1 MTDAI
6 PLTRV
11 LLVSSLLML
20 FLYPTASL
28 IGNEPTS
35 QTMLANQEPLS
46 IILMIGDGM
55 GFEHIRL
62 AQLVEVG
69 ENGSLAMQ
77 RLIWNASV
85 TTHSANAAI
94 TDSAAGGTAIA
105 TGHKTNNY
113 MVGVLPNGT
122 PVESILEYAQSLNK
136 SSGVISTCR
145 IVDATPATFMT
156 HVDDRYSMTEI
167 ARQLVEEA
175 SVDVLLGGGTS
186 YFSSDQIDA
195 MISNGY
201 SVVYDRSSMMAVTTG
216 RILGLF
222 GAIHMDYEIDRNYVT
237 TPSIAEMTNKSIE
250 LLSQDPD
257 GFFLMVEGGQ
267 IDLAAHDESKVNNAL
282 ETIEFDRAVKV
293 ALDYVK
299 VHSNTILIVTA
310 DHETMGLVVLSHDL
324 DTELPSSLLTQNEN
338 ETLRIARAN
347 NVTVDWTATYHT
359 AWQVP
364 LFCYGSAFSGLPLNV
379 TIDNTN
385 TFALMKDYFLGN
397 PLNVPPVEIP
407 TTTTTTTT
415 DSTTTATT
423 SQSPT
428 TTGAP
433 FDTSMLAIAAIGAA
447 VVVVVVLI
455 SLRRK

>member
-1 MTDAI
+1 
-6 PLTRV
+6 
-11 LLVSSLLML
+11 
-20 FLYPTASL
+20 
-28 IGNEPTS
+28 
-35 QTMLANQEPLS
+35 
-46 IILMIGDGM
+46 
-55 GFEHIRL
+55 
-62 AQLVEVG
+62 
-69 ENGSLAMQ
+69 
-77 RLIWNASV
+77 
-85 TTHSANAAI
+85 
-94 TDSAAGGTAIA
+94 
-105 TGHKTNNY
+105 
-113 MVGVLPNGT
+113 
-122 PVESILEYAQSLNK
+122 
-136 SSGVISTCR
+136 
-145 IVDATPATFMT
+145 
-156 HVDDRYSMTEI
+156 
-167 ARQLVEEA
+167 
-175 SVDVLLGGGTS
+175 
-186 YFSSDQIDA
+186 
-195 MISNGY
+195 
-201 SVVYDRSSMMAVTTG
+201 
-216 RILGLF
+216 
-222 GAIHMDYEIDRNYVT
+222 
-237 TPSIAEMTNKSIE
+237 MTNKSIE